1 MVPRKALRPTVLDR
15 PRSQRQALPS
25 DQQSAIVLLVSTA
38 RPYRRRGIVFSP
50 PLRFF
55 SPFSRVSRRL
65 PRCPGQGPGPK
76 MVTNAFRVL
85 TRTTSVPA
93 TAETSSPSADTP
105 PPSTPGSS
113 LFGLPSRPAPLVCVS
128 SLSLFLLCS
137 INCPG
142 INELLLIVFTGFR
155 GGKSVLGV
163 VWQPPD
169 PRVM

>member
-1 MVPRKALRPTVLDR
+1 MLDR

-113 LFGLPSRPAPLVCVS
+113 LFGLPSPPAPLVCFEPLPPTVL
-128 SLSLFLLCS
+128 LSRS
-137 INCPG
+137 IALESMNCF
-142 INELLLIVFTGFR
+142 NCFHGFSG